1 MNRQEDSELT
11 SNRLSVGRN
20 VNRCDT
26 HVNHSDVASP
36 VDREPRVDN
45 TVVFPG
51 KHSGGANGVVLGP
64 DDASDPGLEL
74 SIGLNV
80 ESRLSFR
87 LDVLSEGGLRSDF
100 ANELSRFRE
109 EEEIEG
115 RLKVGRV
122 DQRRRERFG
131 RFDVLNSE

>member
-1 MNRQEDSELT
+1 
-11 SNRLSVGRN
+11 
-20 VNRCDT
+20 
-26 HVNHSDVASP
+26 
-36 VDREPRVDN
+36 
-45 TVVFPG
+45 
-51 KHSGGANGVVLGP
+51 
-64 DDASDPGLEL
+64 
-74 SIGLNV
+74 LNV